1 MRSDLHFTVLHC
13 SKGTF

>member
-1 MRSDLHFTVLHC
+1 MRSDLHLTVLHC